1 MIARS
6 WVATYEA
13 KGNMPLLGGVR
24 SSRSSRWGSVDLA
37 SSFLATSIEN
47 NEQAG
52 CPALGGVVPDP
63 NPPEIF
69 IHCGVHHQAVGCV
82 CPGCGKTL
90 TKQDAIEH
98 GNANARE
105 V

>member
-1 MIARS
+1 MLARS
-6 WVATYEA
+6 WVAVYEA
-13 KGNMPLLGGVR
+13 KGSMPLLGGVQL
-24 SSRSSRWGSVDLA
+24 SRSSRWGSSELA
-37 SSFLATSIEN
+37 ASYLAVAIEN
-47 NEQAG
+47 NEKAG
-52 CPALGGVVPDP
+52 RPALGGVKPDP

-69 IHCGVHHQAVGCV
+69 IHCGTHHQSVGGV
-82 CPGCGKTL
+82 CPGCGKVL